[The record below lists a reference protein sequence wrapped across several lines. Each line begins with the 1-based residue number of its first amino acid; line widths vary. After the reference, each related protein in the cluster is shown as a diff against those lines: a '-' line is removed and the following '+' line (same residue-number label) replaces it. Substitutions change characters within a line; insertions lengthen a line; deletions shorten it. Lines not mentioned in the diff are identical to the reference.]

1 MKQETIKPTNEQIN
15 RLMEEARMLRSQ
27 EVFRLSGKLFKLPMR
42 LFNRSATVT
51 LSSDKGVA
59 PSS

>member
-15 RLMEEARMLRSQ
+15 RLMEEARVLRSQ
-27 EVFRLSGKLFKLPMR
+27 ELFRLSGKLFRLPMR
-42 LFNRSATVT
+42 LLNRTRAAA

-59 PSS
+59 QSS

>member
-15 RLMEEARMLRSQ
+15 RLMEEARVLRSQ

-42 LFNRSATVT
+42 LLSRTRKAT
-51 LSSDKGVA
+51 LSSDKAVA
-59 PSS
+59 QGS